1 MKLFNANNTTKK
13 PQVTNDNKVGK
24 LPSHSNQTNN
34 QLCFRHQ
41 SGNVGLPLQRS
52 QSPRQMVSSR
62 SKEVK
67 IAIQS
72 ANVSREKIEIEDDA
86 GRNIQFSKEHK
97 NRMKIL
103 HKRTRSNHIEL
114 GVIKED

>member
-1 MKLFNANNTTKK
+1 MKLFNAYNTAKK
-13 PQVTNDNKVGK
+13 PQKDNDNRLAQ
-24 LPSHSNQTNN
+24 LPSHSHTTNT

-41 SGNVGLPLQRS
+41 SGNAGLPLQRS
-52 QSPRQMVSSR
+52 QSPRQMVPSR

-67 IAIQS
+67 MAIQS
-72 ANVSREKIEIEDDA
+72 ANVSREKIELEDEA
-86 GRNIQFSKEHK
+86 SKNLQFSKEHK